1 MNDTKQR
8 NNTLP
13 GPKPSLWITI
23 RTFVKENPH
32 VWLALLLPVYLA
44 LFFLV
49 EWYVSPDKPYWSSY
63 VPLDDKIPF
72 LEGFVL
78 PYCMWYPF
86 LVAVGLYLMIKDGA
100 GFRKYMA
107 FIFIGFCSALVFC
120 VLVPNGQDLRP
131 DPFPRKNIFTWILSR
146 IYAADTNTNVFPSM
160 HVIGSI
166 GGVIAVYRCKG
177 LRKFRIPSAVLA
189 FFISISTVF
198 VKQHS
203 VLDIGGGVLW
213 CIPLWF
219 FIYRLPDLRAARNRQ

>member
-131 DPFPRKNIFTWILSR
+131 DPVPRKNIFTWILSR

-203 VLDIGGGVLW
+203 VLDIGGGILW

>member
-32 VWLALLLPVYLA
+32 VWLALLLPVYLV

-203 VLDIGGGVLW
+203 VLDIGGGILW

>member
-131 DPFPRKNIFTWILSR
+131 NPFPRKNIFTWILSR

-203 VLDIGGGVLW
+203 VLDIGGGILW

>member
-72 LEGFVL
+72 LEGFAF

-203 VLDIGGGVLW
+203 VLDIGGGILW

>member
-100 GFRKYMA
+100 GFWKYMA

-203 VLDIGGGVLW
+203 VLDIGGGILW

>member
-72 LEGFVL
+72 LEGFAF

-203 VLDIGGGVLW
+203 VLDIGGGILW

-219 FIYRLPDLRAARNRQ
+219 FIYRLPDLRAARNKQ

>member
-203 VLDIGGGVLW
+203 VLDIGGGILW

>member
-1 MNDTKQR
+1 MNDTEPQ
-8 NNTLP
+8 NNALP
-13 GPKPSLWITI
+13 GPKAGVWETVRS
-23 RTFVKENPH
+23 FVTKNPH

-63 VPLDDKIPF
+63 VPLDDQIPF
-72 LEGFVL
+72 LEGFIL

-86 LVAVGLYLMIKDGA
+86 LVAVGLYLMIQDGP

-107 FIFIGFCSALVFC
+107 FIFIGFCSALLFC

-131 DPFPRKNIFTWILSR
+131 DPLPRKNIFTWMVAR

-160 HVIGSI
+160 HVIGSL
-166 GGVIAVYRCKG
+166 GGVIAVYRCPG
-177 LRKFRIPSAVLA
+177 LKKFRVPAAILA
-189 FFISISTVF
+189 FLISISTVF

-203 VLDIGGGVLW
+203 VLDILGGILW
-213 CIPLWF
+213 CLPLWF
-219 FIYRLPDLRAARNRQ
+219 FIYRLPELRAAKKAH